1 METLNIL
8 KPAVLK
14 LWGGAPWWDINPLQE
29 GCGRPREKYKV
40 KLSFMAI
47 IYACKIINFADA
59 EKVCVCVASKWQE
72 KKFENCCFKL
82 TLYQIKATF

>member
-1 METLNIL
+1 MKKPAHSLETLNIL

-59 EKVCVCVASKWQE
+59 EKVCVWHLNGGMPG
-72 KKFENCCFKL
+72 KKV
-82 TLYQIKATF
+82 